1 MTHSS
6 IGSLCI
12 GLFALISAPAFAAD
26 TAVPAKDL
34 SGLKDVPG
42 LPRYQNSVLV
52 FRDEVDYDEMKFPI
66 AAVKYG
72 RTPDDLVDTMR
83 LLAPQTVAAQGRR
96 NRLIYAAPAGRSHL
110 EVLRNYQN
118 QLSASGYKTLFEC
131 AGETCG
137 DGTDAYV
144 SDSSRYFANFVFPQS
159 EWKLAESNSPQGCS
173 VGLTIKNVRYAV
185 LRNAGS
191 GETVALFLHSPDIQS
206 VYCDEVQWQ
215 SRAIITVDYIKPK
228 AIESN
233 MVTVDADAMGK
244 SITQNGRVAL
254 YGILFDTAKA
264 EIKPASKP
272 ALDEIAKLMRQN
284 ATMQLH
290 VVGHTDN
297 QGVLQ
302 SNFDLSRRRAE
313 AVKNALITQYGIAA
327 RRLTA
332 NGVASLAPVASNE
345 SEDGRAKN
353 RRVELVLF

>member
-1 MTHSS
+1 MTHS
-6 IGSLCI
+6 IIQSLC
-12 GLFALISAPAFAAD
+12 LSLLVLASMPALAAD
-26 TAVPAKDL
+26 TGVPAKDL
-34 SGLKDVPG
+34 AGLKDVPG
-42 LPRYQNSVLV
+42 LPRYQNSVMI
-52 FRDEVDYDEMKFPI
+52 FRDEVDYDEMKFPT

-72 RTPDDLVDTMR
+72 RTPDDFVDGMR
-83 LLAPQTVAAQGRR
+83 LLATHTIAAQGRR
-96 NRLIYAAPAGRSHL
+96 NRLIYAVPAGRSHL

-118 QLSASGYKTLFEC
+118 QLTGSGYKTLFEC

-137 DGTDAYV
+137 DGTESYV
-144 SDSSRYFANFVFPQS
+144 SDSTRYFANFVFPHS
-159 EWKLAESNSPQGCS
+159 EWRLAESNSPQACAA
-173 VGLTIKNVRYAV
+173 GLTIKNARYAV
-185 LRNAGS
+185 MQNPVN
-191 GETVALFLHSPDIQS
+191 GETVAIFLHSPDILS
-206 VYCDEVQWQ
+206 VYCDQASWQ
-215 SRAIITVDYIKPK
+215 SRVIVTVDHIKPK

-233 MVTVDADAMGK
+233 MVTLDADAMGK

-264 EIKPASKP
+264 DIKPASQP

-297 QGVLQ
+297 QGLLQ
-302 SNFDLSRRRAE
+302 ANFDLSRRRAE
-313 AVKNALITQYGIAA
+313 AVKNALVTQYGIAA
-327 RRLTA
+327 KRLTA